1 MYVILTCGSNITECV
16 FCMYRVSYPNKLAAP
31 VEVDSLQRLI
41 MKFALK
47 DKSTVKLMTVHQAF
61 VKLQN
66 LATDQEII
74 FVAEPDSAKVYKF
87 DIVSNACCSKS
98 FIYLIC
104 ILKMR

>member
-1 MYVILTCGSNITECV
+1 MYVILTCGSDTTECV
-16 FCMYRVSYPNKLAAP
+16 FCVCRVSYPNKLTAP
-31 VEVDSLQRLI
+31 VEVDSLQKLI

-47 DKSTVKLMTVHQAF
+47 DKSTAKLMTVHQAF